1 MRNLLILEPCLL
13 AAREAPPEGD
23 SVPSLSSRLETAFSA
38 ERLPEEASMRILR
51 TLMASFPKLKKEK
64 KYYNGQLRKFR
75 AERLRTSSMA

>member
-1 MRNLLILEPCLL
+1 MLEPCLL
-13 AAREAPPEGD
+13 VAREAPREGD

-64 KYYNGQLRKFR
+64 KYYNGQPRNFGADK
-75 AERLRTSSMA
+75 LRTSSMA